1 METIVE
7 GVADI
12 APDAAPTLPS
22 ACDRLP
28 PWAISSHLGVPIAI
42 VLAGRAGEAMNVAG
56 LPMPLVER
64 LVEVA
69 NTWMVEQGENEKPA

>member
-7 GVADI
+7 GLADI

-56 LPMPLVER
+56 LPMALVER
-64 LVEVA
+64 LVEAA
-69 NTWMVEQGENEKPA
+69 NAWMREQGEEKGPS